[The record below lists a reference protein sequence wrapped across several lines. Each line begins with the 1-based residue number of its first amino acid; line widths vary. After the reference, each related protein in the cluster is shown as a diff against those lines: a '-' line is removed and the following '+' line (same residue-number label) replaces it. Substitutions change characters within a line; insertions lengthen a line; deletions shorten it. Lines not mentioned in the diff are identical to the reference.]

1 MFDLPKNEEIAKLC
15 AKAYEGGAVVCAVCH
30 GTVGKQ
36 TQSCLYSVGNL
47 LFYDNYY
54 VDELCNLNIILV
66 EKNYPI
72 KYKLY
77 VPNIQKFGKI

>member
-36 TQSCLYSVGNL
+36 TQSCLYSVCK
-47 LFYDNYY
+47 FAYDNYY
-54 VDELCNLNIILV
+54 VDELSNLNIILV
-66 EKNYPI
+66 EKNYPN
-72 KYKLY
+72 KCKLY
-77 VPNIQKFGKI
+77 VPNI

>member
-36 TQSCLYSVGNL
+36 TQSCLYSV
-47 LFYDNYY
+47 
-54 VDELCNLNIILV
+54 C
-66 EKNYPI
+66 
-72 KYKLY
+72 
-77 VPNIQKFGKI
+77 KFAFL